1 LKSEEVCKLVVD
13 NRNILLACA
22 LAGWQTL
29 ETWLGKTTRVR
40 AGSVPEAIYNG
51 VKSLLVKK
59 ETTMEK
65 AYDLKDLVSPSYP
78 TWRDL
83 RISRSFYTS

>member
-1 LKSEEVCKLVVD
+1 MD

-59 ETTMEK
+59 ETIEREEFEAIFANETP
-65 AYDLKDLVSPSYP
+65 AGHTP
-78 TWRDL
+78 TERPL
-83 RISRSFYTS
+83 AKK